1 MSSPSRKSYPRV
13 TTMNLDLTAQRKKAP
28 NISVKSFAKQATV
41 DDKEHMSKL
50 TEAGSTHVL
59 KHAPIA

>member
-1 MSSPSRKSYPRV
+1 M
-13 TTMNLDLTAQRKKAP
+13 MNLDPTAQRKKAP
-28 NISVKSFAKQATV
+28 NISVKSFAKKATV